1 MLRKQVGMQ
10 VQQIDSTH
18 DLPRHSRRG
27 SQSSLLLV
35 GSEDAFNSEAAKR
48 ILGWHQFKVTDR
60 ASTLLEG
67 LARLEFEPIDLVLV
81 SLEFR
86 EEELSLFAFD
96 AHRRGFSGLIL
107 HVASLPDARGPA
119 LGGSRGSADVRLG
132 PRPREANVHGR
143 AEGVFARSYSLS
155 NQSLG
160 LGPDNRI
167 RVDGRPDP
175 VYLTSKEQSVMIG
188 VAEGYSNMQIA
199 RKLNCSEG
207 SVKAVLQ
214 QLFGKLGVRKRAQI
228 VRLAFASPLM
238 QAQSGRREN
247 IDETASHGPAMQSA
261 THQGSGIPETPPSN
275 QSSLVEVGDFVME
288 TSKHRVWVRG
298 KEAQLSAREFELF
311 MVLIKHPNELLRHN
325 DLAGTLSSGSRRVSR
340 ESLRALIQAVR
351 GKIEPTSPPRYI
363 VTQPFQGYRF
373 IPSP

>member
-1 MLRKQVGMQ
+1 MLRKQVGMR

-35 GSEDAFNSEAAKR
+35 GSEDAFNSEAVKR
-48 ILGWHQFKVTDR
+48 ILGWYQFKVADR

-86 EEELSLFAFD
+86 EEELSLFAYD

-119 LGGSRGSADVRLG
+119 LGGPRGSADVRFG
-132 PRPREANVHGR
+132 PYPREAKVYGR
-143 AEGVFARSYSLS
+143 AEGIFARSHSLR

-188 VAEGYSNMQIA
+188 VADGYSNMQIA

-238 QAQSGRREN
+238 QGQSGRRETV
-247 IDETASHGPAMQSA
+247 DETAALGPATQPATTQS
-261 THQGSGIPETPPSN
+261 SGITEMPPLDK
-275 QSSLVEVGDFVME
+275 SSLVEVGDFVME

-298 KEAQLSAREFELF
+298 KEAQLSAREFKLLHF
-311 MVLIKHPNELLRHN
+311 LSKHPQELLRHN
-325 DLAGTLSSGSRRVSR
+325 DLVSALSSGSRPVSR

-351 GKIEPTSPPRYI
+351 GKIEPASQPQYI
-363 VTQPFQGYRF
+363 VNQPFQGYRF
-373 IPSP
+373 IPSR